1 MSSELIT
8 EDDLGRYLW
17 IPFNLPETLLNPGI
31 EQTVSML
38 TLAQGQRATLAWLSV
53 HLVRILVLTAIP
65 VKGNPTY
72 NSVFAGLYGSRAD
85 LLAGPPGEALAYVGV
100 DIPGVVKVFPPAQ
113 VWPLDQPD
121 TYGVFVVNNLTNPP
135 VYASVSGTWLVH
147 L

>member
-1 MSSELIT
+1 MASTLVT

-17 IPFNLPETLLNPGI
+17 VPFGLPETLLNPGI

-38 TLAQGQRATLAWLSV
+38 QLAPGQKATLAWLSV
-53 HLVRILVLTAIP
+53 HLIRIKVLNTIP
-65 VKGNPTY
+65 VKANPTY
-72 NSVFAGLYGSRAD
+72 NSVYVGLYGNRAD
-85 LLAGPPGEALAYVGV
+85 LLEGPPGEALAYAGV
-100 DIPGVVKVFPPAQ
+100 DIPGTIGVFPPAQ

-135 VYASVSGTWLVH
+135 AYASVSGAWLIH